1 MEIVQLN
8 YFKAIAQYG
17 SFTRAADVLHVT
29 QSALSRSIAALEQDI
44 GFPLFER
51 KGNHIFLTMDGE
63 AFLTAA
69 IEALNML
76 SSTVDATR
84 ARAGLEYGAVRIGI
98 AESVFL
104 KNIIRDFLLEHPNVH
119 IFCKILSEGQIRRS
133 LEEGE
138 INFAVTRER
147 PVGPKIQWEE
157 IFSDRMMVRF
167 PSDHPLAGRD
177 GVHLSELSEDHFIIS
192 NVGYDMQSEIVALCH
207 LAGFHPHITYEGC
220 GEDLAGLLV
229 DDGLGIMLAP
239 YSIGQG
245 VKALGIAMSHVHAG
259 VPIMDD
265 FASSKIG
272 IATKKGQ
279 FQSDAARKHMEMICG
294 YYKVLG
300 KKSHGFHVISGEK

>member
-29 QSALSRSIAALEQDI
+29 QSALSRSIASLEQDI

-51 KGNHIFLTMDGE
+51 KGNHIFLTMDGQ

-69 IEALNML
+69 IEALNLL

-104 KNIIRDFLLEHPNVH
+104 KNLIRDFLLEHPNVH

-157 IFSDRMMVRF
+157 IFSDRMVVRF
-167 PSDHPLAGRD
+167 PPGHPLAERD
-177 GVHLSELSEDHFIIS
+177 GVQLSELSEEHFIIS

-239 YSIGQG
+239 DSIGQG
-245 VKALGIAMSHVHAG
+245 VKYLGNALSHVPAG
-259 VPIMDD
+259 VPIVDD
-265 FASSKIG
+265 FASSKLG

-279 FQSDAARKHMEMICG
+279 FQSDAALWLMEMIRS
-294 YYKVLG
+294 YYLKLQ
-300 KKSHGFHVISGEK
+300 EKTDKR

>member
-29 QSALSRSIAALEQDI
+29 QSALSRSIASLEQDI

-51 KGNHIFLTMDGE
+51 KGNHIFLTADGE

-69 IEALNML
+69 IEALNLL

-84 ARAGLEYGAVRIGI
+84 ARTGLEYGAVRIGV

-104 KNIIRDFLLEHPNVH
+104 KNLIRDFLLEHPNVH
-119 IFCKILSEGQIRRS
+119 IFCKILSESQTRRS

-167 PSDHPLAGRD
+167 PPNHPLAERD

-239 YSIGQG
+239 FSIGQG
-245 VKALGIAMSHVHAG
+245 VKCLGNALSHVPAG
-259 VPIMDD
+259 VPIVDD

-279 FQSDAARKHMEMICG
+279 FQSDAALRLMEMIRS
-294 YYKVLG
+294 YYLKLQ
-300 KKSHGFHVISGEK
+300 EKTSERSPKCEK

>member
-1 MEIVQLN
+1 MEIMQLN

-17 SFTRAADVLHVT
+17 SFTKAADVLHVT
-29 QSALSRSIAALEQDI
+29 QSALSRSIAALERDI

-51 KGNHIFLTMDGE
+51 KGNRIYLTMDGK
-63 AFLTAA
+63 AFLTSAT
-69 IEALNML
+69 EALNLL
-76 SSTVDATR
+76 SASVDDTR

-104 KNIIRDFLLEHPNVH
+104 KNIIRDFLLRHPNVH
-119 IFCKILSEGQIRRS
+119 IFCKILSETQIQQS

-147 PVGPKIQWEE
+147 PIGPKIQWEE
-157 IFSDRMMVRF
+157 IFTDRMMVRF
-167 PSDHPLAGRD
+167 PPNHRFEHCGS
-177 GVHLSELSEDHFIIS
+177 VHLAQLSSEHFIIS

-229 DDGLGIMLAP
+229 DCGLGIMLAP

-245 VKALGIAMSHVHAG
+245 VKRLGNGLSQVPPG
-259 VPIMDD
+259 VPLSDD

-279 FQSDAARKHMEMICG
+279 FQSDAAKLLIGMIHD
-294 YYKVLG
+294 YYIRLQASTRDPG
-300 KKSHGFHVISGEK
+300 

>member
-63 AFLTAA
+63 ACLTAA

-167 PSDHPLAGRD
+167 PADHPLAGRD

-245 VKALGIAMSHVHAG
+245 VKALGNAMSHIPAG

-279 FQSDAARKHMEMICG
+279 FQSDAARKLMEMICG

>member
-1 MEIVQLN
+1 M
-8 YFKAIAQYG
+8 
-17 SFTRAADVLHVT
+17 T
-29 QSALSRSIAALEQDI
+29 
-44 GFPLFER
+44 
-51 KGNHIFLTMDGE
+51 
-63 AFLTAA
+63 
-69 IEALNML
+69 
-76 SSTVDATR
+76 
-84 ARAGLEYGAVRIGI
+84 
-98 AESVFL
+98 
-104 KNIIRDFLLEHPNVH
+104 
-119 IFCKILSEGQIRRS
+119 
-133 LEEGE
+133 
-138 INFAVTRER
+138 
-147 PVGPKIQWEE
+147 
-157 IFSDRMMVRF
+157 
-167 PSDHPLAGRD
+167 
-177 GVHLSELSEDHFIIS
+177 ELSEDHFIIS

-245 VKALGIAMSHVHAG
+245 VKALGNAMSHVHAG

-279 FQSDAARKHMEMICG
+279 FQSDAARKLMEMICG

>member
-1 MEIVQLN
+1 MEMSQLT
-8 YFKAIAQYG
+8 YFKAVAQYG
-17 SFTRAADVLHVT
+17 SFTKAADALHVT
-29 QSALSRSIAALEQDI
+29 QSALSRSIGALEQDV
-44 GFPLFER
+44 GFPVFER
-51 KGNHIFLTMDGE
+51 KGNHIYLTIDGQ
-63 AFLTAA
+63 ALLTAT
-69 IEALNML
+69 IEALNLL
-76 SSTVDATR
+76 SSAVDASR
-84 ARAGLEYGAVRIGI
+84 ARAGLEHGAVRIGI

-104 KNIIRDFLLEHPNVH
+104 KNIVRQFLWEYPTVH
-119 IFCKILSEGQIRRS
+119 IFCKILSEGQIQRS

-167 PSDHPLAGRD
+167 PPNHPLIERD
-177 GVHLSELSEDHFIIS
+177 SVYLTELSEDHFIIS

-245 VKALGIAMSHVHAG
+245 VKALGNAMSHVHAG

-279 FQSDAARKHMEMICG
+279 FQSDAARKLMEMICG

-300 KKSHGFHVISGEK
+300 KKSHGFHVISREK

>member
-1 MEIVQLN
+1 MEIMQLT

-17 SFTRAADVLHVT
+17 SFTRAADNLHVT
-29 QSALSRSIAALEQDI
+29 QSALSRSIASLEQDI

-69 IEALNML
+69 IEALNLL
-76 SSTVDATR
+76 SSSVDATR

-98 AESVFL
+98 AESIFL
-104 KNIIRDFLLEHPNVH
+104 KNIIRDFLKKYPNVH
-119 IFCKILSEGQIRRS
+119 IFCKILSEGQIQRS

-138 INFAVTRER
+138 INFAVTREQ

-157 IFSDRMMVRF
+157 IFTDRMMVRF
-167 PSDHPLAGRD
+167 PPGHSLEGRN

-245 VKALGIAMSHVHAG
+245 VKCLGNAMSHVPAG
-259 VPIMDD
+259 VPIVDD

-279 FQSDAARKHMEMICG
+279 FQSDAAVQLMEMIRS
-294 YYKVLG
+294 YYLKLQEKTG
-300 KKSHGFHVISGEK
+300 KR

>member
-1 MEIVQLN
+1 M
-8 YFKAIAQYG
+8 
-17 SFTRAADVLHVT
+17 
-29 QSALSRSIAALEQDI
+29 
-44 GFPLFER
+44 
-51 KGNHIFLTMDGE
+51 
-63 AFLTAA
+63 
-69 IEALNML
+69 
-76 SSTVDATR
+76 
-84 ARAGLEYGAVRIGI
+84 RIGI

-167 PSDHPLAGRD
+167 PPDHPLAGRD

-245 VKALGIAMSHVHAG
+245 VKRLGNALSHVPAG
-259 VPIMDD
+259 VLLVDD
-265 FASSKIG
+265 FALSKIG
-272 IATKKGQ
+272 IATRKGQ
-279 FQSDAARKHMEMICG
+279 FQSDAALRLMEMIRS
-294 YYKVLG
+294 YYLKLQE
-300 KKSHGFHVISGEK
+300 KTGER

>member
-29 QSALSRSIAALEQDI
+29 QSALSRSIASLEQDI

-69 IEALNML
+69 IEALNLL

-84 ARAGLEYGAVRIGI
+84 ARTGLEYGAVHIGI

-104 KNIIRDFLLEHPNVH
+104 KNLIRDFLLEHPNVH

-167 PSDHPLAGRD
+167 PPNHPLIERD
-177 GVHLSELSEDHFIIS
+177 SVYLTELSEDHFIIS

-245 VKALGIAMSHVHAG
+245 VKALGIAMSHVPAG

-279 FQSDAARKHMEMICG
+279 FQSDAARKLMEMICG

-300 KKSHGFHVISGEK
+300 KKSHGFHVISEEK

>member
-1 MEIVQLN
+1 MEIMQLN
-8 YFKAIAQYG
+8 YFKAVAQYG
-17 SFTRAADVLHVT
+17 SFTKAADVLHVT

-51 KGNHIFLTMDGE
+51 KGNHIFLTMDGQ

-69 IEALNML
+69 IEALNLL
-76 SSTVDATR
+76 SSSVDATR

-104 KNIIRDFLLEHPNVH
+104 KNIVRDFLLEHPNVH
-119 IFCKILSEGQIRRS
+119 IFCKILSEGQIQRS

-157 IFSDRMMVRF
+157 IFTDRMMVRF
-167 PSDHPLAGRD
+167 PPNHPLAERD
-177 GVHLSELSEDHFIIS
+177 GVHLSELSAEHFIIS

-245 VKALGIAMSHVHAG
+245 VKVLGCAVSHVPAG
-259 VPIMDD
+259 VPIVDD

-279 FQSDAARKHMEMICG
+279 FQSDAALRLMEMIRS
-294 YYKVLG
+294 YYLKLQ
-300 KKSHGFHVISGEK
+300 EKTREP